1 MERIAFEVMQT
12 LEDLGFNK
20 ITSIARH
27 VFDTEIVRGEMLEYI
42 DRISCFTEYVRT
54 IDYKKHTAIGP
65 LVS

>member
-54 IDYKKHTAIGP
+54 IDYKKHRAIGP